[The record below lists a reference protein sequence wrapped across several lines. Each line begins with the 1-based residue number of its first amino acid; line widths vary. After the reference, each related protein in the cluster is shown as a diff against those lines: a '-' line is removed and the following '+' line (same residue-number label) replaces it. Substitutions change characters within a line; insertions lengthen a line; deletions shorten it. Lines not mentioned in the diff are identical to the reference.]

1 MLRPMLRSK
10 IHRAVLTRKDLSYHG
25 SITLHS
31 ELMAAAGIVAGEF
44 VQVVNINSGARLFTY
59 VIEGDEPGQIC
70 LNGGAARLGEVGD
83 LLIVMSIG
91 LVDDAGAAG
100 WTSRVVEMS
109 PDNTVAEIREA

>member
-10 IHRAVLTRKDLSYHG
+10 IHRAVLTRKDVNYRG

-31 ELMAAAGIVAGEF
+31 GLMEAAGIAAGEF

-59 VIEGDEPGQIC
+59 VIEGNEPGQIS

-91 LVDDAGAAG
+91 LVDDSAAAE

-109 PDNTVAEIREA
+109 PDNTVAEIRES